1 MQPSLQHDP
10 VGRLIAVA
18 RRRIK
23 QVVGRRLRHHRLS
36 PQQFWVLVYLG
47 ECPDISLC
55 ELAERLHMDDPTASR
70 VVGALTLRRLARIQP
85 HPTDRRRRRL
95 GLTPAGAALAKRV
108 APIALEVGQAVEEG
122 FTPREKACLQNLL
135 RRVIENVERLDRG
148 TGAAVQQPMEE
159 LQ

>member
-1 MQPSLQHDP
+1 MQPLLQHEP
-10 VGRLIAVA
+10 VALLVGVA

-23 QVVGRRLRHHRLS
+23 QVVGRRLLHHRLS
-36 PQQFWVLVYLG
+36 PQQFWVLVNLG

-70 VVGALTLRRLARIQP
+70 VVGALTLRRLARVQP

-95 GLTPAGAALAKRV
+95 GLTPAGVALARRV
-108 APIALEVGQAVEEG
+108 APIALEVRRAVEEG
-122 FTPREKACLQNLL
+122 FTPGEKACLQSLM

-148 TGAAVQQPMEE
+148 TEAAVQ
-159 LQ
+159 